1 MPEQH
6 AETLAL
12 AQRALTRGF
21 TNPVCLTLSSPVV
34 DYPGAA
40 AIVLR
45 CRMQTDDSN
54 IPKSVIVK
62 RSMSPDNHL
71 LREWSNLE
79 FLTTLEPIRPL
90 IPALYAGDESGEIL
104 IMEDLEPGREL
115 LGNIVE
121 GTEPEVATAGPI
133 AFHRALGTLH
143 GDSIGKETEFRRF
156 TLRGNAA
163 TASRHV
169 IHRIQETFAALPGLL
184 EREGIAVDQHLH
196 DELTEF
202 QREIDNHGPFHA
214 FVHGDASVGN
224 AFYDPIDDDVRL
236 IDFESGAFR
245 HALLDGSYP
254 CIRYILSVWARR
266 MPLDLQRILLKT
278 YRDTL
283 SEYCPEASDDEQFHH
298 GLIACSAFWLAAI
311 LTYLPSVVE
320 QDRKRGRS
328 TERQRI
334 VAALDHFVRL
344 ADDCGMPGALATAA
358 DNLHCRLRNQWSSED
373 CTMRLCNTFQP
384 GE

>member
-12 AQRALTRGF
+12 AQRALTRAF
-21 TNPVCLTLSSPVV
+21 TKPVRLTLSSPVV

-45 CRMQTDDSN
+45 CQLLADDPN
-54 IPKSVIVK
+54 IPKSVVVK

-79 FLTTLEPIRPL
+79 FLTSLEPIRPL
-90 IPALYAGDESGEIL
+90 IPSIHGGDEDSEIL
-104 IMEDLEPGREL
+104 IMEDLDTGREL
-115 LGNIVE
+115 LGNLVE
-121 GTEPEVATAGPI
+121 GDEPGVATAGLL

-143 GDSIGKETEFRRF
+143 GGSIGKEEEFRRF
-156 TLRGNAA
+156 ALRGIAAA
-163 TASRHV
+163 TSRHV
-169 IHRIQETFAALPGLL
+169 IHRIQETLTALPRLL
-184 EREGIAVDQHLH
+184 KQEGIAVDQHLH

-202 QREIDNHGPFHA
+202 QREIDNPGPFHA
-214 FVHGDASVGN
+214 FVHGDAALGN
-224 AFYDPIDDDVRL
+224 VFYGPLNDDMRL

-266 MPLDLQRILLKT
+266 MPLDLRRILLKT
-278 YRDTL
+278 YRDAL
-283 SEYCPEASDDEQFHH
+283 VEFCPEASDDEQFHH

-311 LTYLPSVVE
+311 LMNLPSVTE

-334 VAALDHFVRL
+334 IAALDHFTQL
-344 ADDCGMPGALATAA
+344 ADNCGMPGALATAA
-358 DNLHCRLRNQWSSED
+358 DDLHCRLRHRWGSED
-373 CTMRLCNTFQP
+373 CRMRLCNAFQLS
-384 GE
+384 E